1 MKTKKTNNMT
11 LQKAI
16 EILEAYNQTRINTE
30 LPIVEAID
38 TILEAVKPKADE
50 KSNIDFAIEQ
60 IHKLLKEYHLQNY
73 NLMKSGGKMQGID
86 FHALNFIN
94 ELKTKP

>member
-16 EILEAYNQTRINTE
+16 EILEAYSQTRMNTE

-38 TILEAVKPKADE
+38 TILEAVKPKAKAQKKCCGNCNHFENEEINGCGYCAVQE
-50 KSNIDFAIEQ
+50 KVAHCEWKCSQ
-60 IHKLLKEYHLQNY
+60 YKP
-73 NLMKSGGKMQGID
+73 
-86 FHALNFIN
+86 IN
-94 ELKTKP
+94 PTKP